1 MDYDPRDG
9 VFHQKLREDFEMPCK
24 RCGATIVEADPQCW
38 KCGIKFPGIY
48 SACPECQST
57 NFEIKRKGANL
68 VRGVASGLFWGPVC
82 FLIGSCLGSADIECV
97 CLNCGQGWLPF
108 HPAVGGSRMSE
119 TKKYKLDDI

>member
-1 MDYDPRDG
+1 MRQKGGIDMDYDPRDG

-57 NFEIKRKGANL
+57 NFEIKRWARFSN
-68 VRGVASGLFWGPVC
+68 
-82 FLIGSCLGSADIECV
+82 
-97 CLNCGQGWLPF
+97 
-108 HPAVGGSRMSE
+108 
-119 TKKYKLDDI
+119 